1 MFKRYA
7 IYFTP
12 PPGVFSQ
19 LATAWLG
26 WDLARGCN
34 VAHPD
39 IDGVNVAAITERP
52 RKYGLH
58 ATIKAPFTP
67 ADGVTDQDLTGAL
80 SAFCAGHP
88 PVTLD
93 GLDLTQI
100 GRFLALT
107 PVGDMSL
114 LNGLT
119 SDAMQSL
126 DRFRAPLGQAEFE
139 RKNRANMSDRQRQL
153 LRKWGYPHVEE
164 FFRFHITL
172 TGPVPDAEMM
182 RVRHAIETYLMPT
195 IPAPFDIDSLTLCG
209 EDMDGRFH
217 QIARFGLGKASNSL

>member
-12 PPGVFSQ
+12 PPGSFSQ

-26 WDLARGCN
+26 WDLAQGCS
-34 VAHPD
+34 VLHPD
-39 IDGVNVAAITERP
+39 IAGVNVAAITERP

-58 ATIKAPFTP
+58 ATIKAPFTL
-67 ADGVTDQDLTGAL
+67 ADGATEQELSDAL

-88 PVTLD
+88 TVTLD
-93 GLDLTQI
+93 GLGMTQI

-107 PVGDMSL
+107 PVGDTSA
-114 LNGLT
+114 LNGLA
-119 SDAMQSL
+119 SAAMQSL
-126 DRFRAPLGQAEFE
+126 DRFRAPLGEAEFD
-139 RKNRANMSDRQRQL
+139 RKNRPNMSDRQRQL

-172 TGPVPDAEMM
+172 TGPIPDAEIMQ
-182 RVRHAIETYLMPT
+182 VRHAIEAYLMPA

-209 EDMDGRFH
+209 EDIDGRFH
-217 QIARFGLGKASNSL
+217 QIAGFGLGKAANGL

>member
-26 WDLARGCN
+26 WDLAQRCT
-34 VAHPD
+34 VPHPD
-39 IDGVNVAAITERP
+39 IAGVNVAAITERP

-58 ATIKAPFTP
+58 ATIKAPFTL
-67 ADGVTDQDLTGAL
+67 ADGVTERGLADAL

-93 GLDLTQI
+93 GLGLTQI

-107 PVGDMSL
+107 PVGGTSA
-114 LNGLT
+114 LNGLA
-119 SDAMQSL
+119 SAAMLSM
-126 DRFRAPLGQAEFE
+126 DPFRAPLGEAEFD
-139 RKNRANMSDRQRQL
+139 RKNRPNMSGRQRQL
-153 LRKWGYPHVEE
+153 LRQWGYPHVEE

-172 TGPVPDAEMM
+172 TGPIPDAEIMQ
-182 RVRHAIETYLMPT
+182 VRQAIEAYLMPA

-217 QIARFGLGKASNSL
+217 QIARCALGKASNSL

>member
-12 PPGVFSQ
+12 PPGGFSQ

-26 WDLARGCN
+26 WELAQVCA
-34 VAHPD
+34 VPHPD
-39 IDGVNVAAITERP
+39 IAGVDVAALTERP

-58 ATIKAPFTP
+58 ATIKAPFIL
-67 ADGVTDQDLTGAL
+67 ADSTTEQELTDAL
-80 SAFCAGHP
+80 AAFCVGRP
-88 PVTLD
+88 TVTLD
-93 GLDLTQI
+93 GLGLTQI

-107 PVGDMSL
+107 PAGETSA
-114 LNGLT
+114 LNGLA
-119 SDAMQSL
+119 SAAVQSL
-126 DRFRAPLGQAEFE
+126 DPFRAPLSEAEFN
-139 RKNRANMSDRQRQL
+139 RKDRPNMSDRQREL
-153 LRKWGYPHVEE
+153 LRQWGYPHVKE

-182 RVRHAIETYLMPT
+182 RVRQAIEAYLMPA

-209 EDMDGRFH
+209 EDMGGRFH
-217 QIARFGLGKASNSL
+217 QIARCALGKAANSL

>member
-12 PPGVFSQ
+12 PPGGFSQ

-26 WDLARGCN
+26 WDLAQGCA
-34 VAHPD
+34 VPHPD
-39 IDGVNVAAITERP
+39 IAGVNVAALTERP

-58 ATIKAPFTP
+58 ATIKAPFTL
-67 ADGVTDQDLTGAL
+67 ADGAPEQELTDTLA
-80 SAFCAGHP
+80 AFCAGHP
-88 PVTLD
+88 VVTLD
-93 GLDLTQI
+93 GLRLTQI

-107 PVGDMSL
+107 PVGDMSF
-114 LNGLT
+114 LNGLA

-126 DRFRAPLGQAEFE
+126 DRFRAPLGQAEFD
-139 RKNRANMSDRQRQL
+139 RKNRANMQDRQRQL

-164 FFRFHITL
+164 FFCFHITL
-172 TGPVPDAEMM
+172 TGPIPDAEMAQ
-182 RVRHAIETYLMPT
+182 VRQAIEAYLMPA

>member
-12 PPGVFSQ
+12 PPGGFTQ
-19 LATAWLG
+19 LGSSWLG
-26 WDLARGCN
+26 WDLAQGRA
-34 VAHPD
+34 VPHPD
-39 IDGVNVAAITERP
+39 IAGVNVAAITERP

-58 ATIKAPFTP
+58 ATIKAPFTL
-67 ADGVTDQDLTGAL
+67 AAGATEQEITGAL
-80 SAFCAGHP
+80 AAFCVGQP
-88 PVTLD
+88 VVTLD

-107 PVGDMSL
+107 PAGETSA
-114 LNGLT
+114 LNGLA
-119 SDAMQSL
+119 SAAMQSL
-126 DRFRAPLGQAEFE
+126 DRFRAPLGEAEFN
-139 RKNRANMSDRQRQL
+139 RKNRPNMSDRQRQL
-153 LRKWGYPHVEE
+153 LRQWGYPHVEE

-172 TGPVPDAEMM
+172 TGPIPDAEIIQ
-182 RVRHAIETYLMPT
+182 VRQAIEAYLMPA